1 MNFQATLDRIQSD
14 AAQLQP
20 ARVALTVVAA
30 PLFAVGWVAG
40 KAWAVLWLVAS
51 WVLAATAVGWTSARG
66 GS

>member
-30 PLFAVGWVAG
+30 PLFVVGWLAG
-40 KAWAVLWLVAS
+40 KAWSVVWVVAS
-51 WVLAATAVGWTSARG
+51 WLLAAAAVGWSSARG